1 MKDASENKIHFQTVE
16 SAFISFQLGENT
28 RFEAGMVMLLMVKVF
43 WDVNDVSFIK
53 CYVPNNMA

>member
-1 MKDASENKIHFQTVE
+1 VE

-43 WDVNDVSFIK
+43 WDVNDVSVIK
-53 CYVPNNMA
+53 YLSMLCA